1 MQILEKSIEYSVNNQ
16 NEVSFPNGCNCQSR
30 STGGSLREVL
40 EDQLKFQKRLNNIT
54 NKIHAAKDTS
64 DILLNLQG
72 EILGLFDADRITI
85 YMVDGIKRQIVSKFK
100 TGNEVSE
107 IRVPIGNDSIAGYC
121 AASGR
126 MVSIANAYDDT
137 ELKKLN
143 PSLSFDKSWDEKT
156 GYKTNQVLVAP
167 VSYNKYL
174 LGVIQL
180 INKKSGKQF
189 TQEDQTSVQE
199 IAKVLGIAFFNNQ
212 KATQKRRPTKFDYL
226 IANNIITEKDLEQAI
241 STSRKIKKPVESIL
255 VSELQVTRD
264 DIGKSL
270 AAYYKTRFIPFDE
283 KMVIP
288 GDTLKGLRAS
298 FLKNNIFVPVSQS
311 GNRVVIAM
319 ENPDYLPARDTI
331 RRLIPGKEFEY
342 CVALK
347 EDIFKMIDLFF
358 DVKRSN
364 LMEDSAGSIEDILG
378 QLEPSEEEG
387 AEDAERMSEEDSA
400 IVQLVNKMIMD
411 AYSRNART
419 FTSSRVRG
427 RTMRTSGSGSTARAS
442 CTRRS
447 LTLQEAMVSRLKIM
461 SDLDISERRLPQDGK
476 IKFKK
481 YAPLDIEL
489 SVATIPTAG
498 GNEDVVLRLL
508 PAGEPFPLEKMG
520 LSERNYLV
528 LTEIIQKPYG
538 IVLVVGPTGSGK
550 TTTLHAAL
558 HFINKPETKIW
569 TAEDPVEITQGGL
582 RQVQVQPKI
591 GFDFATAMRA
601 FLRADPDVI
610 MVGEMRDHETVST
623 GIEASLTGHLVF
635 STLHTNSAP
644 ETITRLLDM
653 GMDPFNFADALLG
666 VLAQAAGENALQRVV
681 EGSLSPNRE
690 EYDVLVSSYAGDFGA
705 LGLQIRL
712 RPRPL
717 QAQRVPEV
725 YEHGLQRKDRNS
737 RDYCGHRRSEIL
749 DPGESQDGRDQGTGA
764 QGRHDHADAGWGPEN
779 PRRHDRSHTGQ
790 ESVHQ
795 VSRPGHGTRHTGLR
809 QEAKRQKHKK
819 LGC

>member
-1 MQILEKSIEYSVNNQ
+1 MAANVTPEQQAVPLEKN
-16 NEVSFPNGCNCQSR
+16 
-30 STGGSLREVL
+30 L
-40 EDQLKFQKRLNNIT
+40 EEQLKFQKRLNNIT
-54 NKIHAAKDTS
+54 NKIHAAKDTN

-72 EILGLFDADRITI
+72 EILSFLDADRITI

-121 AASGR
+121 AASGK
-126 MVSIANAYDDT
+126 MVCIADAYDDG
-137 ELKKLN
+137 ELKRFS
-143 PSLSFDKSWDEKT
+143 PSLTFDRSWDEKT
-156 GYKTNQVLVAP
+156 GYRTNQVLVAP
-167 VSYNKYL
+167 VFYNKYL

-189 TQEDQTSVQE
+189 TQEDQSSVQE

-212 KATQKRRPTKFDYL
+212 RATQKRRPTKFDYL
-226 IANNIITEKDLEQAI
+226 IANNIIAERDLEQAI
-241 STSRKIKKPVESIL
+241 STSRKFKRPVESIL
-255 VSELQVTRD
+255 VSELQVSRE

-347 EDIFKMIDLFF
+347 EDIFRMIHHFF

-364 LMEDSAGSIEDILG
+364 LMEDAGSIEDILG

-387 AEDAERMSEEDSA
+387 SEEAEKVSEEDSA

-411 AYSRNART
+411 AYSRNASDIHIEPRHGKNHAHIRIRIDGACQIYQT
-419 FTSSRVRG
+419 VPFSYK
-427 RTMRTSGSGSTARAS
+427 RAI
-442 CTRRS
+442 
-447 LTLQEAMVSRLKIM
+447 VSRIKIM
-461 SDLDISERRLPQDGK
+461 SDLDIAERRLPQDGK

-489 SVATIPTAG
+489 RVATIPTAG
-498 GNEDVVLRLL
+498 GNEDVVMRLL
-508 PAGEPFPLEKMG
+508 AAGEPLPLEKMG
-520 LSERNYLV
+520 MSERNYKV
-528 LTEIIQKPYG
+528 FTEMIQKPYG
-538 IVLVVGPTGSGK
+538 IVLCVGPTGSGK

-558 HFINKPETKIW
+558 HYINKPETKIW
-569 TAEDPVEITQGGL
+569 TAEDPVEITQEGL

-666 VLAQAAGENALQRVV
+666 VLAQRLVRTLCKDCKEAYHP
-681 EGSLSPNRE
+681 SRE
-690 EYDVLVSSYAGDFGA
+690 EFDVLVRSYGGDFDA
-705 LGLQIRL
+705 LGFKYNSDLVLYRAKGCSKCMNSGYRGRTGIHEIIVGTDELKSLIQGRAKMEEL
-712 RPRPL
+712 RQ
-717 QAQRVPEV
+717 QAI
-725 YEHGLQRKDRNS
+725 KD
-737 RDYCGHRRSEIL
+737 GMTTL
-749 DPGESQDGRDQGTGA
+749 MQDGIRKTLVGMTDLM
-764 QGRHDHADAGWGPEN
+764 
-779 PRRHDRSHTGQ
+779 
-790 ESVHQ
+790 Q
-795 VSRPGHGTRHTGLR
+795 VR
-809 QEAKRQKHKK
+809 KVCIK
-819 LGC
+819 

>member
-1 MQILEKSIEYSVNNQ
+1 MAAIVMTEQQAVPTERILEE
-16 NEVSFPNGCNCQSR
+16 
-30 STGGSLREVL
+30 
-40 EDQLKFQKRLNNIT
+40 QLKLQKRLNNIT
-54 NKIHAAKDTS
+54 NKIHAAKDTN

-107 IRVPIGNDSIAGYC
+107 IRVPIRNDSIAGYC
-121 AASGR
+121 AASWK
-126 MVSIANAYDDT
+126 MINITNAYDES
-137 ELKKLN
+137 ELKKVS
-143 PSLSFDKSWDEKT
+143 PSLTFDKSWDEKT

-180 INKKSGKQF
+180 INKKSGRLF
-189 TQEDQTSVQE
+189 TQEDQSSVQE
-199 IAKVLGIAFFNNQ
+199 IAKVLGIAFFNKQ
-212 KATQKRRPTKFDYL
+212 KAKQKRRPTKFDYL

-241 STSRKIKKPVESIL
+241 STSRKIKKSVESIL

-270 AAYYKTRFIPFDE
+270 AVYYKTRFIPYDE

-288 GDTLKGLRAS
+288 GDTLQGLRAS
-298 FLKNNIFVPVSQS
+298 FLKNNIFVPVSQT

-347 EDIFKMIDLFF
+347 EDIFRMIDLFF
-358 DVKRSN
+358 DVKRS
-364 LMEDSAGSIEDILG
+364 EDVGWSIEDILR
-378 QLEPSEEEG
+378 QFESSKEED
-387 AEDAERMSEEDSA
+387 AEDAEKVSEEDSA
-400 IVQLVNKMIMD
+400 IVKLVNKMIID
-411 AYSRNART
+411 AYNRNASDIHIEPRHGKNNT
-419 FTSSRVRG
+419 HIRIRIDGACQLYQTVPSKYK
-427 RTMRTSGSGSTARAS
+427 RAI
-442 CTRRS
+442 
-447 LTLQEAMVSRLKIM
+447 VSRIKIM
-461 SDLDISERRLPQDGK
+461 SDLDIAERRLPQDGK

-489 SVATIPTAG
+489 RVATMPTAG
-498 GNEDVVLRLL
+498 GNEDVVMRLL
-508 PAGEPFPLEKMG
+508 AAGEPMPLEKMTM
-520 LSERNYLV
+520 SERNYRV
-528 LTEIIQKPYG
+528 FMEMIQKPYG

-550 TTTLHAAL
+550 TTMLHAAL
-558 HFINKPETKIW
+558 HVINKPETKIW
-569 TAEDPVEITQGGL
+569 TAEDPVEITQEGL

-591 GFDFATAMRA
+591 GFDFATAMRS

-666 VLAQAAGENALQRVV
+666 VLAQRLVRTLCKDCKEAYNP
-681 EGSLSPNRE
+681 PNE
-690 EYDVLVSSYAGDFGA
+690 EYDALVRSYAGDFDA
-705 LGLQIRL
+705 LGFQYNSDLVLYKPKGCAKCGNTGYKGRTGIHEIIVGTDPLKSLIQGRAKMEEIRE
-712 RPRPL
+712 
-717 QAQRVPEV
+717 QAI
-725 YEHGLQRKDRNS
+725 KD
-737 RDYCGHRRSEIL
+737 GMTTL
-749 DPGESQDGRDQGTGA
+749 MQDGIRKTLLGMTDLM
-764 QGRHDHADAGWGPEN
+764 
-779 PRRHDRSHTGQ
+779 
-790 ESVHQ
+790 Q
-795 VSRPGHGTRHTGLR
+795 VR
-809 QEAKRQKHKK
+809 KVCIK
-819 LGC
+819 